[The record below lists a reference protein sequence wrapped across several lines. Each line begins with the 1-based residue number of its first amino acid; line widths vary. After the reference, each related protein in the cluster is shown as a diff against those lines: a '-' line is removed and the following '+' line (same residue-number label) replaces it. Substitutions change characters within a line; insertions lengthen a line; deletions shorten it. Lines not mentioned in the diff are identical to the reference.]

1 VKWPAVRWLA
11 VRRALLLLVLPG
23 PAVAQPTP
31 ASLSP
36 PVTPACIS
44 SPFGL
49 RRPVGPHATLF
60 HNGVDFPAAAGTWVH
75 AVAAGS
81 VVAIRRLNS
90 SGLEVDLRHGVP
102 GAPFLTRY
110 AHLGTLAPALAGG
123 RRSVAAGGLLG
134 RVGRTGI
141 TYGTHLHFEL
151 HLDGQPV
158 DPEPFFR
165 VPRCASTGGA
175 GTP

>member
-1 VKWPAVRWLA
+1 MRWG
-11 VRRALLLLVLPG
+11 LLLLVLSG
-23 PAVAQPTP
+23 PAVAQPAP
-31 ASLSP
+31 GSLPP

-44 SPFGL
+44 SPFGQ
-49 RRPVGPHATLF
+49 RRAVGPHAALF
-60 HNGVDFPAAAGTWVH
+60 HNGIDFPAAAGTWVH

-81 VVAIRRLNS
+81 VVAIRRLGS
-90 SGLEVDLRHGVP
+90 SGLEVDLRHDGW

-110 AHLGTLAPALAGG
+110 AHLGTLTPALAGG

-151 HLDGQPV
+151 HLDGRPV
-158 DPEPFFR
+158 DPEPFFA
-165 VPRCASTGGA
+165 VSRCAGTGGA
-175 GTP
+175 ATR